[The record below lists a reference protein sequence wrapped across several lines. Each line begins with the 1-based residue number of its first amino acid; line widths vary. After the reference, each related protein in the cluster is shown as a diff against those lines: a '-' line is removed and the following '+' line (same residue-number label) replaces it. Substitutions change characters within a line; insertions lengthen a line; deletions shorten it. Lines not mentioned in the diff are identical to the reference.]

1 MKKIKAVFIK
11 NGPGVGYGYFVGDT
25 TELDPKAFNDL
36 EELGI
41 VRAFDP
47 KIDAPKPQNDIPT
60 NIPGYKKL
68 IGAGYT
74 SLADIKATTDLTE
87 IKGIGKMLAK
97 QITKYLQE

>member
-1 MKKIKAVFIK
+1 MATVKAIFIR
-11 NGPGVGYGYFVGDT
+11 NGAGVGYGYFAGDSV
-25 TELDPKAFNDL
+25 ELDTKAFNDL
-36 EELGI
+36 VELGI
-41 VRAFDP
+41 VRAFDH

-87 IKGIGKMLAK
+87 IKGIGDMLAK
-97 QITKYLQE
+97 QIAKYFKE